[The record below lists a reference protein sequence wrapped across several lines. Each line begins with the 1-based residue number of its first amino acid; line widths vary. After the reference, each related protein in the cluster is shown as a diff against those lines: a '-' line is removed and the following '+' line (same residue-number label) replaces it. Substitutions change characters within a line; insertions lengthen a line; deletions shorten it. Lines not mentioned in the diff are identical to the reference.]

1 MKGNYTE
8 KEIALLKEH
17 TNQIVRFLVP
27 LKKEIRSYH
36 EIRFGDKCGHFGD
49 YEYRLSFNP
58 NWIYGGMGRCSI
70 ALEENCPSCDYTL
83 DDSYSA
89 PDFMAK
95 LCRDWKTIKSQVME
109 YVTQERILT
118 KSITDFEL

>member
-17 TNQIVRFLVP
+17 TNQIVCFLVP

-83 DDSYSA
+83 DNSYSA

-95 LCRDWKTIKSQVME
+95 SRKALNLISVLQRMSGLGVRPAAYSDRK
-109 YVTQERILT
+109 
-118 KSITDFEL
+118 